1 MGKATSPGAT
11 FSQPCPTVRMTPA
24 EFFRIFPL
32 RAQNLMWLLGAG
44 ASAASG
50 VPTAGDMIWDFKRR
64 LYCAEQGVSVRACE
78 DLTNPTL
85 QAKIQRYLDGRGDCP
100 APGSDEEYS
109 HYFSAVFPNE
119 ADRRRYID
127 QMISKATPSFGFL
140 ALAVLMNL
148 GKARVVWTTN
158 FDRNVEDAA
167 AVVLKTT
174 GKLIVSTLDAPHLMR
189 EALQEGRGPVF
200 GKLHGDFQSRRL
212 KNTSDELQAQDA
224 QLRHELVDACKQY
237 GLIVTGYSG
246 CDHSVMDAL
255 EEAIDGGRGYPSGLF
270 WFSRSLPSPRVTS
283 LIEKARQA
291 GVEARIVE
299 VQTFDELL
307 ADIVAQM
314 PDVPEED
321 ADFLNSKAKRLTEVP
336 LPKDR
341 GGWPIVR
348 LNAVEILKFPRVCR
362 LVTCEIGGMSEVKSS
377 IAASGARLVATRR
390 KAGVLLFGSDA
401 EVQKA
406 FSRHNITAI
415 DLHTIEPRRMRYDS
429 AEGGLIYDALARALA
444 RVRTLLVERKRG
456 QCVLRVDPAR
466 ESGDIYLPLKN
477 ALEVISGTIPGT
489 SVTWAEAID
498 IHLAYHF
505 ERLWLVVEPMV
516 WAATPSLP
524 EEDSVHAIQ
533 SEVRTAN
540 VERLRTEK
548 DIVRE
553 FLRER
558 QATRYNRKWNALLT
572 AWCEVISGG
581 QPIAEVSTFGIHDG
595 IDAVFEIGNTTGFS
609 WRLIQR

>member
-1 MGKATSPGAT
+1 
-11 FSQPCPTVRMTPA
+11 MTPA
-24 EFFRIFPL
+24 EFFRIYPL
-32 RAQNLMWLLGAG
+32 RAPNLMWLLGAG

-50 VPTAGDMIWDFKRR
+50 VATAEDMIWDFKRL
-64 LYCAEQGVSVRACE
+64 LYCAEQGISVRACE
-78 DLTNPTL
+78 DISNPIV
-85 QAKIQRYLDGRGDCP
+85 QAKIQRYLDGRGNCP
-100 APGSDEEYS
+100 NVGSDEEYS
-109 HYFSAVFPNE
+109 HYFSAAFPNE

-148 GKARVVWTTN
+148 GRARVVWTTN

-167 AVVLKTT
+167 AAVLKTT

-224 QLRHELVDACKQY
+224 QLRQELIDACKQY

-246 CDHSVMDAL
+246 RDHSVMDAL
-255 EEAIDGGRGYPSGLF
+255 EEAVDGGRGYPSGLF
-270 WFSRSLPSPRVTS
+270 WFSRSTPSPRVTS
-283 LIEKARQA
+283 LIEKARVS
-291 GVEARIVE
+291 GVEANIIE

-307 ADIVAQM
+307 ADIVAQI
-314 PDVPEED
+314 PDLPAED
-321 ADFLNSKAKRLTEVP
+321 AEFLNSKAKRLTEVP

-341 GGWPIVR
+341 GTWPIVR
-348 LNAVEILKFPRVCR
+348 LNAVEIIKFPCVCR
-362 LVTCEIGGMSEVKSS
+362 LLKCEIGGMSEVKNA
-377 IAASGARLVATRR
+377 IAASGAQLVAARR

-406 FSRHNITAI
+406 FSRHNITAT
-415 DLHTIEPRRMRYDS
+415 DLYTIEPRRMWYES
-429 AEGGLIYDALARALA
+429 AEAGLTCDALARALA
-444 RVRTLLVERKRG
+444 RERTLLVERKRG
-456 QCVLRVDPAR
+456 QCVLRVDSAR
-466 ESGDIYLPLKN
+466 ESADIYIPLKN
-477 ALEVISGTIPGT
+477 ALKVISGTIPGT

-498 IHLAYHF
+498 IHLAYRL
-505 ERLWLVVEPMV
+505 ERLWLVIEPMV
-516 WAATPSLP
+516 WAATPSLAQ
-524 EEDSVHAIQ
+524 EDSVHAIQ
-533 SEVRTAN
+533 SDLRTAN
-540 VERLRTEK
+540 AERLSTEK

-558 QATRYNRKWNALLT
+558 QATRYNRQWNALLT
-572 AWCEVISGG
+572 AWCEVISDG
-581 QPIAEVSTFGIHDG
+581 QPIAKVSTFGIHDG